1 MALTWKDAQAVAE
14 ELCDRNPELDP
25 TTLRFTELHDMVMK
39 LPDFRDGPEKSS
51 ESILEAILQA
61 WLEERD

>member
-1 MALTWKDAQAVAE
+1 MTWKDAQAVAE

-39 LPDFRDGPEKSS
+39 LPDFRDDPEKSS